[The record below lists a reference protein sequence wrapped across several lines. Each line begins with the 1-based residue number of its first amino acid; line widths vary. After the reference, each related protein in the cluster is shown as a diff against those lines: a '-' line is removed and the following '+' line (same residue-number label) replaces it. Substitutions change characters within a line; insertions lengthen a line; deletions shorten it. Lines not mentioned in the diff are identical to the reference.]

1 MQNDFMKAMQNGA
14 DLYLKGLSDLGA
26 QYLGQSAAENAGAP
40 WAQGMEQF
48 VKLFSGAQSG
58 FGNQTG
64 ANQSEHLF
72 EQVMSQ
78 GKAYVSMLEKLYQSS
93 SQGTNVDFSSLAK
106 QWLDELSKAN
116 PFMQLPNFN
125 AAGFQM
131 PNAFSFD
138 PSMMN
143 AQHFL
148 NMPAFGSSRESQER
162 HTDLIKQMQAY
173 MEAMQ
178 GYQALQNKSM
188 KMAIDR
194 MQSKV
199 EERNQPGRELD
210 SLKAIY
216 DLWIDALEESFAEV
230 ALSPEYQTAYGRLVD
245 AQMRVRANVQKQI
258 ELASGQ
264 FGMPTRTELE
274 GVHQK
279 LAEVRRTMRS
289 EIAELRAEIES
300 LKSQVAPS
308 AVDKKESG
316 KRPTSEAAAPVKAA
330 AKSVP
335 VKKVPAK
342 VIAKPANRLMKTIT
356 SKATKPTKPARKA
369 KK

>member
-14 DLYLKGLSDLGA
+14 DLYLKGLGDLGA
-26 QYLGQSAAENAGAP
+26 QYLGQGARENASAP

-48 VKLFSGAQSG
+48 VKLFSGAHSG
-58 FGNQTG
+58 FGNQSG

-78 GKAYVSMLEKLYQSS
+78 GKAYVSMLENLYQSS
-93 SQGTNVDFSSLAK
+93 SQGTNMDFSSLAK
-106 QWLDELSKAN
+106 QWLEELSKAN
-116 PFMQLPNFN
+116 PFMQLPNFS

-178 GYQALQNKSM
+178 GYQALQSKSM

-300 LKSQVAPS
+300 LKG
-308 AVDKKESG
+308 G
-316 KRPTSEAAAPVKAA
+316 KRPTSEAAAPKKAAPVKAA
-330 AKSVP
+330 AKQ
-335 VKKVPAK
+335 VKTAPMKKAPAK

-356 SKATKPTKPARKA
+356 RKATQPTKPARKA
-369 KK
+369 K